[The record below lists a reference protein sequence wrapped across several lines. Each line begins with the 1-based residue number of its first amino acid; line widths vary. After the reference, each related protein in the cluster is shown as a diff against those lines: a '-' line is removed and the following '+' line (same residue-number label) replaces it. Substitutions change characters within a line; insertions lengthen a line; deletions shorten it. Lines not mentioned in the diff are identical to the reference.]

1 MSGRDAIGESSPGK
15 GGLDFF
21 RSVGVDFSTARQD
34 ARDSVFFDEAGAVSF
49 MDEAAMSGVPQS
61 VALSTC
67 NRTEVFFFADDRSA
81 DAVVKL
87 FTRMF
92 PAASECSRT
101 HSGKEA
107 FSRLCRIGAGF
118 ESAVFGEYQILG
130 QLKAAHALSLA
141 SGHSCGE
148 LDRIVRAAIAC
159 AKNIRTVLDLGATA
173 PSVCRAGME
182 RVAAEFGIKGKS
194 VFVIGSG
201 RTGSLAARLA
211 HEAGASSISICNRDP
226 ERARRLAGEIGAR
239 MVEYSGR
246 YKAVGESDIVVS
258 ATASPHTVVR
268 AGEVSICR
276 KTVFLDLASPRDV
289 DPALA
294 SNPFVKIISVDTI
307 AEMAS
312 CDKAERERME
322 SVASAAVDE
331 AAAEL
336 ALSLVRVAAM
346 AGKGAAVCA

>member
-1 MSGRDAIGESSPGK
+1 MS
-15 GGLDFF
+15 GLDFF
-21 RSVGVDFSTARQD
+21 RSIGVDFSFARADSRD
-34 ARDSVFFDEAGAVSF
+34 AVFFDGPGAAAFMDDAATAGAS
-49 MDEAAMSGVPQS
+49 QS
-61 VALSTC
+61 MVLSTC
-67 NRTEVFFFADDRSA
+67 NRTEVFFFADDGVA
-81 DAVVKL
+81 CAVASL
-87 FTRMF
+87 FARKF
-92 PAASECSRT
+92 PEASECARR

-130 QLKAAHALSLA
+130 QLKDAHALSL
-141 SGHSCGE
+141 SGGHSCGE

-159 AKNIRTVLDLGATA
+159 AKKIRTLLDLGATA

-182 RVAAEFGIKGKS
+182 RVAAEFGIKGKR

-211 HEAGASSISICNRDP
+211 HEQGASSISICNRDP
-226 ERARRLAGEIGAR
+226 VRARRLAAEIGAR
-239 MVEYSGR
+239 TVEYADR
-246 YKAVGESDIVVS
+246 CKAVGESDIVVS

-268 AGEVSICR
+268 ADEVSICR

-294 SNPFVKIISVDTI
+294 SNPLVRIVSVDTI

-312 CDKAERERME
+312 CDKTERERMDA
-322 SVASAAVDE
+322 VAAAAVDE
-331 AAAEL
+331 ATEEL
-336 ALSLVRVAAM
+336 ASALGRDKYGRVE
-346 AGKGAAVCA
+346 GAAQCA